1 MPDPVPAIAQ
11 IEDALADQIGDSA
24 DLSGYTIRTDGSRD
38 IAMDADE
45 SGDIINIYTAAYAVD
60 QSDELHSSIHTATIE
75 VEVVSQTPT
84 IGSISRATHTAI
96 AHVIAAVAADRTLG
110 GLAHDIQE
118 IDVAP
123 SGANGRDIG
132 SASLQFQVQFY
143 TSRSDW
149 FTIL

>member
-1 MPDPVPAIAQ
+1 MPDPAIAQ
-11 IEDALADQIGDSA
+11 VEDALAAQIDAYAS
-24 DLSGYTIRTDGSRD
+24 LSGYTVRTDGSRD
-38 IAMDADE
+38 IAMDTDE
-45 SGDIINIYTAAYAVD
+45 LGPVINIYTMAYAVD
-60 QSDELHSSIHTATIE
+60 QSDELHSSFHTATIE
-75 VEVVSQTPT
+75 VEVVALTQTV
-84 IGSISRATHTAI
+84 GSISRAAHTAI

-110 GLAHDIQE
+110 IGIHDIQE

-132 SASLQFQVQFY
+132 SASLQFQVQFF